1 MPFID
6 VKTNVAFSK
15 EKSDE
20 LMKELSGSLKAIGK
34 SETYVM
40 CAVNDAL
47 KMRFQGSD
55 EPTAIVE
62 VKLLGK
68 GTKDGYAKVTE
79 NICGIMQSYGVEG
92 KRCYVKYD
100 EVEHWGMDSFMF

>member
-1 MPFID
+1 MVLSWLRMPPGEMGEPKRLRKMGPWD
-6 VKTNVAFSK
+6 LWRK
-15 EKSDE
+15 E
-20 LMKELSGSLKAIGK
+20 I
-34 SETYVM
+34 
-40 CAVNDAL
+40 NDAL

-55 EPTAIVE
+55 EPMAIVE